1 MPSRQYLIT
10 PGPTPIPP
18 EVTAAMS
25 APMIHHR
32 SPDFR
37 ELFEHTLAGLG
48 RVYQTDGDVL
58 VVAGS
63 GTAGMESAVLNLSS
77 PGDRV
82 VVASAGNFG
91 ERWAEMCER
100 HTVSC
105 EHIALEW
112 GERLDPAAI
121 GAAAV
126 GASAVYVTQSET
138 STGVVHDVRGIAEA
152 VRPTGAAL
160 VVDAVSSFGRSRSA
174 HRRVGGRCG
183 RIGVAESAH
192 DPPGLAFV
200 SVSERAWQLARRA
213 PTKSF
218 YLDWQT
224 AADAQAKGTTAFTP
238 PVSLLFGLRAALE
251 MIERRGLEAT
261 FAHNRRLAEATRAG
275 VKALGL
281 PLFSPDDATS
291 AMVTAFSMPPGL
303 DGQVVYSTLRDRHGI
318 VLAGGQGRLRGKIMR
333 IGHMGYMNEFD
344 IITALA
350 GLELTLR
357 ELGFRRRAGRGRNG
371 RPGGLRRWL
380 SRRAGCW

>member
-37 ELFEHTLAGLG
+37 ELFEHTLAGSAG
-48 RVYQTDGDVL
+48 CIRRTATCWWWRIRHCGHGIGGAQPL
-58 VVAGS
+58 VPRRSRG
-63 GTAGMESAVLNLSS
+63 GG
-77 PGDRV
+77 
-82 VVASAGNFG
+82 SAGNFG

-160 VVDAVSSFGRSRSA
+160 VVDAVSSL
-174 HRRVGGRCG
+174 GGVDLRTDEW
-183 RIGVAESAH
+183 GVDVVVSGSQKALMT
-192 DPPGLAFV
+192 PPGLAFV
-200 SVSERAWQLARRA
+200 SVSERAWQLARRT

-303 DGQVVYSTLRDRHGI
+303 DGQVVDLHPARPSRDRSGRRSGPASRQDHADRAHG
-318 VLAGGQGRLRGKIMR
+318 VHERVRHHHRAGGARVDPARAGI
-333 IGHMGYMNEFD
+333 F
-344 IITALA
+344 TA
-350 GLELTLR
+350 G
-357 ELGFRRRAGRGRNG
+357 AGRGRNG

-380 SRRAGCW
+380 SHRPGCW

>member
-37 ELFEHTLAGLG
+37 ELFEHTLAGLS

-58 VVAGS
+58 VMAGS

-152 VRPTGAAL
+152 VRPPAPRWWWM
-160 VVDAVSSFGRSRSA
+160 RSRA
-174 HRRVGGRCG
+174 W
-183 RIGVAESAH
+183 AESIC
-192 DPPGLAFV
+192 
-200 SVSERAWQLARRA
+200 A
-213 PTKSF
+213 PTS
-218 YLDWQT
+218 
-224 AADAQAKGTTAFTP
+224 G
-238 PVSLLFGLRAALE
+238 G
-251 MIERRGLEAT
+251 
-261 FAHNRRLAEATRAG
+261 
-275 VKALGL
+275 
-281 PLFSPDDATS
+281 
-291 AMVTAFSMPPGL
+291 SMW
-303 DGQVVYSTLRDRHGI
+303 SC
-318 VLAGGQGRLRGKIMR
+318 
-333 IGHMGYMNEFD
+333 
-344 IITALA
+344 
-350 GLELTLR
+350 
-357 ELGFRRRAGRGRNG
+357 RGR
-371 RPGGLRRWL
+371 RKR
-380 SRRAGCW
+380 S